1 MKILDRYIARNFLT
15 GYAIAFCVLMGLR
28 ILIDL
33 FVNLDEFTEHHAD
46 LGTLAILQNIA
57 SYYCLNMTLYFRDF
71 SGMITVVAAAF
82 SLARMLRSNELVAI
96 MASGVSLKRVVGPIL
111 ALSLLFAGI
120 LVINQELIIPRIS
133 HKLVRTEDYVPGE
146 ETYNIVFL
154 SDNKG
159 SLICAPIYDVNSCT
173 FHNPTIITREPT
185 PKPGIW
191 KVTGR
196 ISAEKAVYNHSTKQW
211 DLTGGR
217 VLAHVESTQES
228 KPLEPIATYKAEGLV
243 PRDIPVMV
251 KAKYKALLSSRQIAA
266 LESQSPKDMVQ
277 LLSQKH
283 FRITDPVINFIT
295 LMVSLPILI
304 CRDPKSMKS
313 AVMISFGLTTM
324 CSLVTFACKML
335 ATEEMLFSR
344 FIPEFWAWLPV
355 LIFLPIAFI
364 QLDSMK
370 T

>member
-33 FVNLDEFTEHHAD
+33 FVNLDEFAEHRAG
-46 LGTLAILQNIA
+46 LGTLAVLQHILR
-57 SYYCLNMTLYFRDF
+57 YYAFNMTLYFRDF
-71 SGMITVVAAAF
+71 AGMITVVAAAF
-82 SLARMLRSNELVAI
+82 SLARMIHANELVAI
-96 MASGVSLKRVVGPIL
+96 MSSGVSLKRVVGPIL
-111 ALSLLFAGI
+111 ALALVFAGF

-133 HKLVRTEDYVPGE
+133 HELVRNQDDIPGE
-146 ETYNIVFL
+146 EQYAVMFL
-154 SDNKG
+154 SDNND
-159 SLICAPIYDVNSCT
+159 SLICAPVYDVNTCT
-173 FHNPTIITREPT
+173 FRHPTIITRERT
-185 PKPGIW
+185 PKTDIF

-196 ISAEKAVYNHSTKQW
+196 ITAQAMTYNFATTQW
-211 DLTGGR
+211 DLSEGR
-217 VLAHVESTQES
+217 QLIHGESARGFT
-228 KPLEPIATYKAEGLV
+228 PITTYEVEGLV
-243 PRDIPVMV
+243 PKDIPVMV
-251 KAKYKALLSSRQIAA
+251 KAKYKALLSSIQIIA
-266 LESQSPKDMVQ
+266 LEARSTKDMVQ

-295 LMVSLPILI
+295 LMVSLPILV
-304 CRDPKSMKS
+304 CRDPRSMKS
-313 AVMISFGLTTM
+313 AVMISFGLTTA

-344 FIPEFWAWLPV
+344 VFPEFWAWLPV